1 MLTLV
6 TNVIHVDLLVQA
18 KRRSLRCAR
27 LAIYYTLAHSMFH
40 RPLKFAFFV
49 LLYFLFFFIRLHILN
64 KYVII
69 M

>member
-1 MLTLV
+1 MSNRNTIEVCNTHTPRVLEW
-6 TNVIHVDLLVQA
+6 
-18 KRRSLRCAR
+18 SLRCAR
-27 LAIYYTLAHSMFH
+27 LAIYYTLAHSMLH

-49 LLYFLFFFIRLHILN
+49 LLYIFFIRLHILN